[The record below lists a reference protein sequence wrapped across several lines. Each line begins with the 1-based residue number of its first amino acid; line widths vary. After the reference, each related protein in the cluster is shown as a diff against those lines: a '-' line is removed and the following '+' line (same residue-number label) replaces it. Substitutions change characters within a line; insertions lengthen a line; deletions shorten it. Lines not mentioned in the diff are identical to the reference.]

1 MVATSRQGH
10 VAARSISG
18 LPMETITK
26 QNRITLKNLKVAD
39 FASEETLCF
48 TATIVFDDT
57 PIAEAR
63 NDGHGGS
70 TFLRALNGKAA
81 LLAQAEAFAK
91 GLPPTP
97 LDLGQEGEDPH
108 YIDMTLDFLVD
119 ELADAMH
126 AERKVRAA
134 FNRDIGNKVLFIK
147 DGKLLFIKGIK
158 LKAIADRAAYFASLR
173 SRQAQ
178 PIVILAEL
186 PHRARHSTCG
196 SSMSWATSPT
206 DPAPPHPPDSP
217 ALDAGLFF
225 SLRPSIGA
233 GPDAVF
239 QLTRRGPRTKLPAC
253 SLIRQHMP
261 AARVPGC
268 RGSLPRHPP
277 VRIASI
283 SADARP
289 RDADAFFQP
298 RAGAAIP

>member
-1 MVATSRQGH
+1 
-10 VAARSISG
+10 
-18 LPMETITK
+18 METITK

-147 DGKLLFIKGIK
+147 DGRLLFLKGIK
-158 LKAIADRAAYFASLR
+158 LKAIAERAAYFAKLR
-173 SRQAQ
+173 SRQDQ

-186 PHRARHSTCG
+186 PANEAFAIWKQHVLG
-196 SSMSWATSPT
+196 
-206 DPAPPHPPDSP
+206 DK
-217 ALDAGLFF
+217 
-225 SLRPSIGA
+225 
-233 GPDAVF
+233 
-239 QLTRRGPRTKLPAC
+239 PR
-253 SLIRQHMP
+253 
-261 AARVPGC
+261 
-268 RGSLPRHPP
+268 
-277 VRIASI
+277 
-283 SADARP
+283 
-289 RDADAFFQP
+289 
-298 RAGAAIP
+298 

>member
-1 MVATSRQGH
+1 
-10 VAARSISG
+10 
-18 LPMETITK
+18 METITK

-158 LKAIADRAAYFASLR
+158 LKAIADRAAYFAKLR

-186 PHRARHSTCG
+186 
-196 SSMSWATSPT
+196 
-206 DPAPPHPPDSP
+206 APNEAFAVWKQY
-217 ALDAGLFF
+217 ALGEKSD
-225 SLRPSIGA
+225 
-233 GPDAVF
+233 
-239 QLTRRGPRTKLPAC
+239 
-253 SLIRQHMP
+253 
-261 AARVPGC
+261 
-268 RGSLPRHPP
+268 
-277 VRIASI
+277 
-283 SADARP
+283 
-289 RDADAFFQP
+289 
-298 RAGAAIP
+298 

>member
-1 MVATSRQGH
+1 
-10 VAARSISG
+10 
-18 LPMETITK
+18 METIT
-26 QNRITLKNLKVAD
+26 QQDRITLKNLEVAD

-147 DGKLLFIKGIK
+147 DGRLLFLKGIK
-158 LKAIADRAAYFASLR
+158 LKAIAERAAYFAKLR
-173 SRQAQ
+173 SRQDQ

-186 PHRARHSTCG
+186 PADEAFAIWKQHVLG
-196 SSMSWATSPT
+196 
-206 DPAPPHPPDSP
+206 DK
-217 ALDAGLFF
+217 
-225 SLRPSIGA
+225 
-233 GPDAVF
+233 
-239 QLTRRGPRTKLPAC
+239 PR
-253 SLIRQHMP
+253 
-261 AARVPGC
+261 
-268 RGSLPRHPP
+268 
-277 VRIASI
+277 
-283 SADARP
+283 
-289 RDADAFFQP
+289 
-298 RAGAAIP
+298 